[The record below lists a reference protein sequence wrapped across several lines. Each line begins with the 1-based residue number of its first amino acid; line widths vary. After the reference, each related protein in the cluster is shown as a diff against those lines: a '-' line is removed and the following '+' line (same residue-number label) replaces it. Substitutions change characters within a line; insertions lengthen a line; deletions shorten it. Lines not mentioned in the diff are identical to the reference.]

1 MYILSSLPLNSQP
14 KQKRYLQTIT
24 EVAVATIG
32 EITTEEVVVM
42 ATETTMVRKSCSV
55 VTIVWVR
62 VVNMATGY

>member
-1 MYILSSLPLNSQP
+1 M
-14 KQKRYLQTIT
+14 
-24 EVAVATIG
+24 AVATIG
-32 EITTEEVVVM
+32 EITMEEVVVM